1 MTDDYGTWTRT
12 SPAISMLNILPIN
25 NGPTYTTVVGI
36 AIGFSCLFVFIALTW
51 SLLIFDLITMKKK
64 NNEDLEKVI

>member
-1 MTDDYGTWTRT
+1 
-12 SPAISMLNILPIN
+12 MLNIMPIN

-36 AIGFSCLFVFIALTW
+36 IIGFSCLFVFIVLTW

-64 NNEDLEKVI
+64 NNEDLKKVI